1 MLKLSEGKSLTKPE
15 VLVNEV
21 IEYFDHKKL
30 TVKEIRSEISKL
42 NKINKKL
49 NYSIAKSKF
58 SLLLGRVWFKDMKK
72 GESAISLSG
81 FDISYVL
88 TKKEV
93 KL

>member
-1 MLKLSEGKSLTKPE
+1 
-15 VLVNEV
+15 VNEV

-42 NKINKKL
+42 NNINRKL